1 MKFKNTN
8 FQIFVLVVGS
18 IIAIV
23 KFLVYFNTGSN
34 SVLSDALESI
44 VNILAGSFTLYSLYL
59 SSLPADQ
66 RHPYG
71 HGKIEFIAAGFEG
84 GLLFLAGIF
93 TVYKIV
99 FSYYFGIS
107 IQIHKKDVLIIFVLG
122 FINYLLGAWSAHQG
136 KKTNSPALI
145 SSAAHLKSDGYTSL
159 GIFIGLVFVYFFK
172 YKWIDSL
179 IGLSV
184 SVILIYQGFV
194 IVKNSILEII
204 DTADI
209 DILKEVIN
217 YLQENRKTNWIDIHN
232 LRIIKYGSNFH
243 IDAHVTFPWY
253 FNNRQV
259 HNEMYQ
265 IHKMMEGHFNK
276 EVELFIH
283 PDPCEPMSCSICT
296 IHDCKE
302 RTSVFKQKEIWN
314 IENVLKNEKH
324 QIE

>member
-107 IQIHKKDVLIIFVLG
+107 IQIHKNDVLIIFVLG
-122 FINYLLGAWSAHQG
+122 FINYLLGIWSAYQG

-145 SSAAHLKSDGYTSL
+145 SSGAHLKSDGYTSL

-184 SVILIYQGFV
+184 SIILIYQGFV

-217 YLQENRKTNWIDIHN
+217 YLQEK
-232 LRIIKYGSNFH
+232 
-243 IDAHVTFPWY
+243 
-253 FNNRQV
+253 
-259 HNEMYQ
+259 
-265 IHKMMEGHFNK
+265 
-276 EVELFIH
+276 
-283 PDPCEPMSCSICT
+283 
-296 IHDCKE
+296 
-302 RTSVFKQKEIWN
+302 RTPKIQ
-314 IENVLKNEKH
+314 ENPSLPRRNVRR
-324 QIE
+324 

>member
-18 IIAIV
+18 ILAII

-107 IQIHKKDVLIIFVLG
+107 IQIHKNDVLIIFVLG
-122 FINYLLGAWSAHQG
+122 FINYLLGIWSAYQG
-136 KKTNSPALI
+136 EKTNSPAVVV
-145 SSAAHLKSDGYTSL
+145 
-159 GIFIGLVFVYFFK
+159 LVA
-172 YKWIDSL
+172 
-179 IGLSV
+179 
-184 SVILIYQGFV
+184 V
-194 IVKNSILEII
+194 IVAIYIV
-204 DTADI
+204 
-209 DILKEVIN
+209 EV
-217 YLQENRKTNWIDIHN
+217 
-232 LRIIKYGSNFH
+232 
-243 IDAHVTFPWY
+243 AA
-253 FNNRQV
+253 
-259 HNEMYQ
+259 
-265 IHKMMEGHFNK
+265 
-276 EVELFIH
+276 FIA
-283 PDPCEPMSCSICT
+283 
-296 IHDCKE
+296 
-302 RTSVFKQKEIWN
+302 
-314 IENVLKNEKH
+314 
-324 QIE
+324 